1 MDLSLRKYLEDY
13 TDWPLTELYSL
24 SNNPYL
30 WTKEE
35 SLLMINAKCYLE
47 TESPKRTLF
56 CRIHRRSWF
65 TLECLCEFIVVVK
78 RTKDP
83 ERRNNN
89 KKGLNSKYKINR
101 NLCHE

>member
-35 SLLMINAKCYLE
+35 SLLKINAKCYLE
-47 TESPKRTLF
+47 TLNHQREHF
-56 CRIHRRSWF
+56 F
-65 TLECLCEFIVVVK
+65 AGFIG
-78 RTKDP
+78 DP
-83 ERRNNN
+83 
-89 KKGLNSKYKINR
+89 GLHLNASA
-101 NLCHE
+101 NLS